1 MSTHVH
7 FLKKIKLLLHEDRC
21 SGVRS
26 WDLLT
31 RHLGK
36 GGLEKEMATHCSIL
50 AWRVPWTEEPGGLQ
64 SMGLQRDGRDWATNT
79 TRGEGDD
86 GAGWW
91 SFGRMHQSL
100 AEVPLLTSL
109 SPWGSSSLQ
118 QMTLVPW
125 NLYEL
130 YKKCSIT
137 ESCLIHPF
145 LSPILSLCPV
155 ACAGHQHLLLPNGSH
170 E

>member
-64 SMGLQRDGRDWATNT
+64 SMGLQRDGRD
-79 TRGEGDD
+79 
-86 GAGWW
+86 
-91 SFGRMHQSL
+91 
-100 AEVPLLTSL
+100 
-109 SPWGSSSLQ
+109 
-118 QMTLVPW
+118 
-125 NLYEL
+125 
-130 YKKCSIT
+130 
-137 ESCLIHPF
+137 
-145 LSPILSLCPV
+145 
-155 ACAGHQHLLLPNGSH
+155 
-170 E
+170 